1 MRDTQ
6 GFIPNL
12 DWLASI
18 PMTHRAK
25 EVFAP
30 PMVTNQWAE
39 AQACT
44 DPVAYR
50 FFSAPPVATAEGM
63 QAELYMRLPH
73 LDQVVPLRKLGVPIT
88 YTWYPD
94 RVRRTM
100 EYDGLV
106 FESVMMLAAGRDVL
120 LLQVNIANRASTP
133 RTGLRLFLKLLS
145 GVQRLADFSSW
156 NTCALPSAETCA
168 DPERNAFVFVGDG
181 ACSVQG
187 TDRPSLSYRASVAHA
202 EWLADANLFGIVS
215 NRIRFPSVVAGFEY
229 VIDLNPG
236 ATWQLRYVNALSEK
250 IGAALALY
258 DNAQSHFEAEVAHA
272 RSAWTKEI
280 HAAFTQG
287 NPTFSGHL
295 PTLTGVD
302 ESIQHVYCT
311 SALNLLFMKR
321 SSPRNKFGTT
331 YKSISPRSGTTSWLW
346 DTQQGASGLV
356 HLDPLALKSMAEG
369 WMQSDIYMGWGTDY
383 LTGKVLGT
391 SYSVNDFALFS
402 ISHDYLR
409 YTGDWGWLDQQ
420 IASATVLEHLEHCAD
435 RWRQLNADDYLA
447 DYGKANNLLECV
459 KTYTH
464 KVASLNAANAW
475 MNRVLVQIQERRG
488 DTPSARERR
497 AVAQKI
503 ADAVLGLYQPG
514 GYFACRQPDGSAV
527 PVQHC
532 YDFGVV
538 MATLFDDLGP
548 ERREQMLAFFRQKL
562 QTPSWM
568 RALAADDPAAAFSLR
583 TDHTATGAYTSWAA
597 YALMALCRMGALDNA
612 LEWIQGMAGVATQGP
627 FGQATFHGGPGSLLE
642 GGAARKAPDTP
653 PHYEEWV
660 EIAGGAYIGA
670 ILEGLFGV
678 HATLSDGLSAS
689 REILKF
695 HPQARISNLQYQGKR
710 FDYVEGKLVAL

>member
-1 MRDTQ
+1 
-6 GFIPNL
+6 
-12 DWLASI
+12 
-18 PMTHRAK
+18 MTHRADD
-25 EVFAP
+25 VFAA

-73 LDQVVPLRKLGVPIT
+73 LDQVVPLRELGAPIT
-88 YTWYPD
+88 YRWYPD
-94 RVRRTM
+94 QVLRTM
-100 EYDGLV
+100 EYEGLA
-106 FESVMMLAAGRDVL
+106 FESVLTLAAGRDLL
-120 LLQVNIANRASTP
+120 LLQVSITNDAGTP
-133 RTGLRLFLKLLS
+133 RTGLRLFMRLLS

-187 TDRPSLSYRASVAHA
+187 TNQPSLTYRSSVAHA

-215 NRIRFPSVVAGFEY
+215 NRIRYPSVVAGFEFA
-229 VIDLNPG
+229 VDLNPG
-236 ATWQLRYVNALSEK
+236 ETWQLRYVNALSER
-250 IGAALALY
+250 IGAALELY
-258 DNAQSHFEAEVAHA
+258 DEAQSHFEARVAQA
-272 RSAWTKEI
+272 RDAWAKEI
-280 HAAFTQG
+280 RAAFTPG
-287 NPTFSGHL
+287 NTTFSGHL
-295 PTLTGVD
+295 PTLSGVD
-302 ESIQHVYCT
+302 KSIQRVYYT

-321 SSPRNKFGTT
+321 ADPRNRFGVT

-356 HLDPLALKSMAEG
+356 HLDRLALKSMAEW
-369 WMQSDIYMGWGTDY
+369 WMQSDIYKGWGTDY

-420 IASATVLEHLEHCAD
+420 VGDATVLQHLVRCAD
-435 RWRQLNADDYLA
+435 HWRHLSAEDYLA

-464 KVASLNAANAW
+464 KVAALNAANAW
-475 MNRVLVQIQERRG
+475 MNRVLAQIMERRG
-488 DTPSARERR
+488 DSSSARERR

-503 ADAVLGLYQPG
+503 ADAVMELYQPG
-514 GYFACRQPDGSAV
+514 GYFACRQPDGSLV

-548 ERREQMLAFFRQKL
+548 ARRREMLAFFRQKL

-597 YALMALCRMGALDNA
+597 YALIALCRMGELDDALK
-612 LEWIQGMAGVATQGP
+612 WIQGIAGVAAQGP
-627 FGQATFHGGPGSLLE
+627 FGQAAFHGGEGSYLE
-642 GGAARKAPDTP
+642 DGAARKAPDTP
-653 PHYEEWV
+653 PHYEEWI
-660 EIAGGAYIGA
+660 EIAGGTYIGA
-670 ILEGLFGV
+670 ILEGVFGIR
-678 HATLSDGLSAS
+678 ATLFDGVNAS
-689 REILKF
+689 PEISRF
-695 HPQARISNLQYQGKR
+695 HPQARVTGLQYQGR
-710 FDYVEGKLVAL
+710 QFNF